1 MIISSAVIVYQIVLG
16 AILLVGKS
24 AGGKN
29 GVLFSY
35 LLVFLWTI
43 TQTYGALMI
52 QQLFIQGIIALL
64 LYNDN

>member
-1 MIISSAVIVYQIVLG
+1 MIISSAVIMYQIGLG
-16 AILLVGKS
+16 AVLFMGKS
-24 AGGKN
+24 AGGKS

-52 QQLFIQGIIALL
+52 QQLFIQGIIALI